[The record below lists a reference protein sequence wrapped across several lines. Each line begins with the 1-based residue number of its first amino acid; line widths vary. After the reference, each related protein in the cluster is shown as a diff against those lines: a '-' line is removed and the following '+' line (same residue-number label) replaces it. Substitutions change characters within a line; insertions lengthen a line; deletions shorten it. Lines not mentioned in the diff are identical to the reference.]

1 MGYDDRL
8 VTQNNL
14 RQVLEKTKYLN
25 TIKNK
30 IYKETLI
37 QESKE
42 KQEHLQNLLYQK
54 FIFDK
59 VLEMQI
65 DFSKDGGFGYHH
77 ISEENIFE
85 HVIILAK
92 NHKKFVPF
100 YWNMS
105 SNKKLQ

>member
-1 MGYDDRL
+1 M
-8 VTQNNL
+8 
-14 RQVLEKTKYLN
+14 N

-30 IYKETLI
+30 IFKETSI

-42 KQEHLQNLLYQK
+42 KLEHLQNLLFQK

-65 DFSKDGGFGYHH
+65 DFSKDGGFVYHY
-77 ISEENIFE
+77 ISEENIVE

-92 NHKKFVPF
+92 NHKKFVSY
-100 YWNMS
+100 YWNVS
-105 SNKKLQ
+105 QNKKMQ